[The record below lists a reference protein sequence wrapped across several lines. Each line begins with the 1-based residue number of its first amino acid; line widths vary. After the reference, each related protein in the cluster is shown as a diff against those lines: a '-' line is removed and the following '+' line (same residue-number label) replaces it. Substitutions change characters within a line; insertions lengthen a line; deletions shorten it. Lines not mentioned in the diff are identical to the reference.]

1 MILDALI
8 IKSLRD
14 RWRSLVAWQTGL
26 VALVTIQMSVYP
38 TVRDTSSDWEGAV
51 ESFPEAFREILRLED
66 YTSPAGYLSTE
77 LLSFVVPFIFMTL
90 GASWGARVTS
100 EDEERGTA
108 DIVFSLPITRW
119 GFLVSR
125 WLTGMIVLTL
135 TAVLFAISLWIGG
148 EILDMSIGFA
158 HFANASLMLL
168 LTGSVSFA
176 AAATVGTSTGRRG
189 VGLGATM
196 VFLIAAFVFYSL
208 APLVGFFE
216 AINPY
221 NPLQWM
227 LGARPLTSGVSI
239 GYVVL
244 LLALTSM
251 GLVVSDAVFRR
262 RDIRV

>member
-14 RWRSLVAWQTGL
+14 RWRSLLAWQTGL

-77 LLSFVVPFIFMTL
+77 LPSFVVPFIFTTL

-108 DIVFSLPITRW
+108 DIVFSLPITRR

-125 WLTGMIVLTL
+125 WITGMIV
-135 TAVLFAISLWIGG
+135 
-148 EILDMSIGFA
+148 
-158 HFANASLMLL
+158 
-168 LTGSVSFA
+168 
-176 AAATVGTSTGRRG
+176 
-189 VGLGATM
+189 LGATM

-244 LLALTSM
+244 LLALTTM

>member
-26 VALVTIQMSVYP
+26 VALVVIQMSVYP

-108 DIVFSLPITRW
+108 DIVFSLPITRR

-125 WLTGMIVLTL
+125 WISGMIV
-135 TAVLFAISLWIGG
+135 
-148 EILDMSIGFA
+148 
-158 HFANASLMLL
+158 
-168 LTGSVSFA
+168 
-176 AAATVGTSTGRRG
+176 
-189 VGLGATM
+189 LGATM
-196 VFLIAAFVFYSL
+196 VFLIAAFVLYSL

-244 LLALTSM
+244 LLALTTM

>member
-8 IKSLRD
+8 INSLRD
-14 RWRSLVAWQTGL
+14 RWRSPLAWQTGL

-77 LLSFVVPFIFMTL
+77 LLSFVAPFIFMTL

-100 EDEERGTA
+100 EDEESGTA
-108 DIVFSLPITRW
+108 DIVFSLPITRR
-119 GFLVSR
+119 GFLVSH
-125 WLTGMIVLTL
+125 WLTGMIV
-135 TAVLFAISLWIGG
+135 
-148 EILDMSIGFA
+148 
-158 HFANASLMLL
+158 
-168 LTGSVSFA
+168 
-176 AAATVGTSTGRRG
+176 
-189 VGLGATM
+189 LGATM

-244 LLALTSM
+244 LLALTTM

>member
-26 VALVTIQMSVYP
+26 VALVVIQMSVYP

-108 DIVFSLPITRW
+108 DIVFSLPITRR

-125 WLTGMIVLTL
+125 WISGMIV
-135 TAVLFAISLWIGG
+135 
-148 EILDMSIGFA
+148 
-158 HFANASLMLL
+158 
-168 LTGSVSFA
+168 
-176 AAATVGTSTGRRG
+176 
-189 VGLGATM
+189 LGATM

-244 LLALTSM
+244 LLALTTM